1 MTMSGFLV
9 LNGSARRCIRT
20 TPRGLI
26 AKISTAL
33 VMPPHFVHIGATR
46 LDAIGS
52 GRFPRLAAV
61 SVFAEKNP
69 DFELERA

>member
-1 MTMSGFLV
+1 MSGRPV
-9 LNGSARRCIRT
+9 IVRRAGRCIRT

-26 AKISTAL
+26 AKISTTL

-52 GRFPRLAAV
+52 GRFPRLAVV